1 MKITIWS
8 DFMCPFCYIGEAHLE
23 QALEEFEH
31 KDQVEVE
38 YKSFLLSP
46 DAAHDPEKDYYET
59 FAEMKGISVDQ
70 ARGMFENVVNMA
82 KNAGLVIDYDTAK
95 FSSTIPAHHAF
106 QYAKEQGKGNEFFR
120 RLYKAHFAEGEL
132 LSDLETIGRLA
143 EEVGIDKNAALGST
157 QNETYTQKINRDLQE
172 ASQIGVQGVPFYV
185 FNNKYAV
192 SGAQPVAQFKQVL
205 EQVWQEENGE
215 N

>member
-23 QALEEFEH
+23 KALEEFEH
-31 KDQVEVE
+31 ADKVEIE

-46 DAAHDPEKDYYET
+46 EAAHNPQKDYYET
-59 FAEMKGISVDQ
+59 FADMKGIPVDQ
-70 ARGMFENVVNMA
+70 AKGMFENVVNMA
-82 KNAGLVIDYDTAK
+82 KDADLVIDYDTAK
-95 FSSTIPAHHAF
+95 FASTIPAHHVF
-106 QYAKEQGKGNEFFR
+106 QYAKEQGKGNEFFKR
-120 RLYKAHFAEGEL
+120 FYKAHFTEGEL
-132 LSDLETIGRLA
+132 LSDTDTIGRLA
-143 EEVGIDKNAALGST
+143 EEVGIDKYAALGST
-157 QNETYTQKINRDLQE
+157 QNQSYTQKVNQDIQE

-205 EQVWQEENGE
+205 EQVWQEETE
-215 N
+215 Q

>member
-8 DFMCPFCYIGEAHLE
+8 DFMCPFCYIGEAHLGE
-23 QALEEFEH
+23 ALQGFEH
-31 KDQVEVE
+31 KDEVDIE

-46 DAAHDPEKDYYET
+46 EAAHDPNKDYYET
-59 FAEMKGISVDQ
+59 FADMKGTSIEE

-82 KNAGLVIDYDTAK
+82 DNAGLVIDYDTAK

-106 QYAKEQGKGNEFFR
+106 QYAKEQGKGNEFFQR
-120 RLYKAHFAEGEL
+120 FYKAHFEEGEL
-132 LSDLETIGRLA
+132 LSDEEVIGRLA
-143 EEVGIDKNAALGST
+143 EEVGVDREQAIEST
-157 QNETYTQKINRDLQE
+157 QNQSYTEKVNEDIQQ
-172 ASQIGVQGVPFYV
+172 AGQVGVQGVPFYV

-205 EQVWQEENGE
+205 EQVWQEENE
-215 N
+215 Q

>member
-8 DFMCPFCYIGEAHLE
+8 DFMCPFCYIGEAHLDK
-23 QALEEFEH
+23 ALADFEH
-31 KDQVEVE
+31 ADEVEIE

-46 DAAHDPEKDYYET
+46 EAAHNPDKDYYET
-59 FAEMKGISVDQ
+59 FADMKGIPVEQ

-82 KNAGLVIDYDTAK
+82 NDAGLTIDYDKAK

-106 QYAKEQGKGNEFFR
+106 QYAKEQGKGNAFFKR
-120 RLYKAHFAEGEL
+120 FYSAHFAEGEL
-132 LSDLETIGRLA
+132 LSDADTIARLS
-143 EEVGIDKNAALGST
+143 EELDLDKDVVLQST
-157 QNETYTQKINRDLQE
+157 QQKSYTEKVNQDIQE
-172 ASQIGVQGVPFYV
+172 ASQVGVQGVPFYV

-205 EQVWQEENGE
+205 EQVWKEESE

>member
-23 QALEEFEH
+23 KALEEFEH
-31 KDQVEVE
+31 ADKVEIE

-46 DAAHDPEKDYYET
+46 EAAHNPQKDYYET
-59 FAEMKGISVDQ
+59 FADMKGIPVDQ
-70 ARGMFENVVNMA
+70 AKGMFENVVNMA
-82 KNAGLVIDYDTAK
+82 KDADLVIDYDTAK
-95 FSSTIPAHHAF
+95 FASTIPAHHVF
-106 QYAKEQGKGNEFFR
+106 QYAKEQGKGNEFFKR
-120 RLYKAHFAEGEL
+120 FYKAHFTEGEL
-132 LSDLETIGRLA
+132 LSDTDTIGRLA
-143 EEVGIDKNAALGST
+143 EEVGIDKYAALGST
-157 QNETYTQKINRDLQE
+157 QNQSYTQKVNQEIQE

-205 EQVWQEENGE
+205 EQVWQEETE
-215 N
+215 Q

>member
-1 MKITIWS
+1 M
-8 DFMCPFCYIGEAHLE
+8 
-23 QALEEFEH
+23 
-31 KDQVEVE
+31 E

-46 DAAHDPEKDYYET
+46 DAAHNPEKDYYET

-106 QYAKEQGKGNEFFR
+106 QYAKEQGKGNEFFKR
-120 RLYKAHFAEGEL
+120 FYKAHFAEGEL

-185 FNNKYAV
+185 FNKKYAV

>member
-1 MKITIWS
+1 MRNI
-8 DFMCPFCYIGEAHLE
+8 
-23 QALEEFEH
+23 EH

-46 DAAHDPEKDYYET
+46 DAAHNPEKDYYET

-106 QYAKEQGKGNEFFR
+106 QYAKEQGKGNEFFKR
-120 RLYKAHFAEGEL
+120 FYKAHFAEGEL

-143 EEVGIDKNAALGST
+143 EEAGIDKNSAVGST
-157 QNETYTQKINRDLQE
+157 QNETYTLKINRDLQE

-185 FNNKYAV
+185 FNKKYAV

-205 EQVWQEENGE
+205 EQVWQEENEE